1 MVETPG
7 FRPARLSSALSDA
20 VFLASL
26 LLRPFETADR
36 VDPLADRTVDR
47 QDRAAPDIG
56 MTRRGT
62 GTQRLPPPQFL
73 GLEKAAGERATDFL
87 VPLTRKRVPQAFPLV
102 LAEPPDLF
110 QDRVERVVG
119 ISGFVRGRLSARC
132 DRGAH
137 ARGTP
142 VPDRGNRSGLLL
154 RRQRRERIEF
164 NPVVGDLRNIAQ
176 RLAHRR
182 RDAVDT
188 LNRARSIGSRD
199 AEFTGGGTH
208 TAFASASA
216 PSGNQ
221 LGNWSNL
228 VQFVI
233 GLIAGLAGPALAPR
247 LDPLAGVL
255 GPLQCGQFGAVQILG
270 DFPEASLELRT
281 RLRHNRDLV
290 DPELDAGRQAMTTRN
305 HRPTLR
311 ARTNRNRRLQS
322 DPGNRFL

>member
-7 FRPARLSSALSDA
+7 LRQARRSSALSDA
-20 VFLASL
+20 VFLAPL

-36 VDPLADRTVDR
+36 VNPLAERTVDR
-47 QDRAAPDIG
+47 RDRAAPDIG

-62 GTQRLPPPQFL
+62 GTQRLPPQFL
-73 GLEKAAGERATDFL
+73 GFEKAAGESATDFL

-119 ISGFVRGRLSARC
+119 ISGFVRGRLSARR

-137 ARGTP
+137 ARGTA
-142 VPDRGNRSGLLL
+142 VLDRGNRSGLLL

-164 NPVVGDLRNIAQ
+164 NPVVGDLRHIAQ
-176 RLAHRR
+176 HLAHRR

-221 LGNWSNL
+221 FGNWPNL

-233 GLIAGLAGPALAPR
+233 GLIAGLPGPLLAP
-247 LDPLAGVL
+247 
-255 GPLQCGQFGAVQILG
+255 
-270 DFPEASLELRT
+270 
-281 RLRHNRDLV
+281 
-290 DPELDAGRQAMTTRN
+290 
-305 HRPTLR
+305 
-311 ARTNRNRRLQS
+311 
-322 DPGNRFL
+322 

>member
-1 MVETPG
+1 MIETLG
-7 FRPARLSSALSDA
+7 LRPARRRSALSDA
-20 VFLASL
+20 VLLAPQ

-154 RRQRRERIEF
+154 RRQRRERIEL

-176 RLAHRR
+176 RR

-188 LNRARSIGSRD
+188 LNRAQSIGSRD

-208 TAFASASA
+208 TALATASA

-221 LGNWSNL
+221 LGNWPNL

-233 GLIAGLAGPALAPR
+233 GLIAGLPGPPLAPQP
-247 LDPLAGVL
+247 DPLADVL
-255 GPLQCGQFGAVQILG
+255 GPLQYGQFGAVQILG

-281 RLRHNRDLV
+281 RLRHNRDLI
-290 DPELDAGRQAMTTRN
+290 DSELDAGRQAMTTRDQ
-305 HRPTLR
+305 RPTLP
-311 ARTNRNRRLQS
+311 ARSNRDRRLQS
-322 DPGNRFL
+322 DTGNRFL